1 MAETAPPEHTST
13 GEMEPNDA
21 PELLPIPSPETLSD
35 DSTVDAV
42 PMEMT
47 DALSPADESEMTQQR
62 VNSSDQLPES
72 NGQRTAAEEA
82 NQQRTSTADSAE
94 REVEA
99 SNNGVGSAAAET
111 PVQAVSFEDAYQRAV
126 SMLARGRD
134 EALGPGGGWII
145 DEPTVGACVVVK
157 RAVKAVFDNHAG
169 DVSRSPERPDLRLSK
184 EEGQGYLIGSLVI
197 GELLVSE
204 ARAVGKRVDYVVST
218 EDKAKQ
224 EAAKAAKEKRRAAR
238 AAEGEEAQAAALAAV
253 EEGEA
258 ALLDARLRASVAKTL
273 KLPARNTIVIESKPV
288 SAGVAVATAADKLTR
303 LRGAAA
309 RAEAAVLPAEAHHTA
324 AKRRVERAQKAHKD
338 LSSLIF
344 HHALAGA
351 KVPLPEKSGQPD
363 EAYEAHLQKQNELD
377 AERDALDA
385 RLSLLRSECN
395 LADEAV
401 ADTRDAA
408 ELARDAVAAEERS
421 RAAAAQAAER
431 AAQWSAQE
439 EEWERE
445 REESQARLAAARANV
460 AAAEARLSS
469 LKRELSPVCRPTV
482 AAPKVFKLTGMS
494 AADVGNIASQVSQ
507 ESIGPLYWDDSAWDG
522 YNRAV
527 QREYGSD

>member
-1 MAETAPPEHTST
+1 MAETAPLEHTST
-13 GEMEPNDA
+13 GGVEPNDA
-21 PELLPIPSPETLSD
+21 PELFPIPSSETLFD

-47 DALSPADESEMTQQR
+47 DALSPADESEVTQQR

-72 NGQRTAAEEA
+72 NSQRTAAEET

-99 SNNGVGSAAAET
+99 PNNGVGSAAAET
-111 PVQAVSFEDAYQRAV
+111 PVQTVSFEDAYQRAV

-134 EALGPGGGWII
+134 EAIGPGGGWMI
-145 DEPTVGACVVVK
+145 DEPTVDACIVVK
-157 RAVKAVFDNHAG
+157 RAVKAVFDNYAG

-204 ARAVGKRVDYVVST
+204 ARAVGKRVDYVVSA

-253 EEGEA
+253 EAGQA
-258 ALLDARLRASVAKTL
+258 ALLDARLRAPVTKTL
-273 KLPARNTIVIESKPV
+273 KLPARNTIVVESKPV
-288 SAGVAVATAADKLTR
+288 SAGVAVATAADKLAR
-303 LRGAAA
+303 LRAAAA
-309 RAEAAVLPAEAHHTA
+309 RAEAAVLTADAHYTA
-324 AKRRVERAQKAHKD
+324 AQRRLERGNTA
-338 LSSLIF
+338 LSQLRSLRF
-344 HHALAGA
+344 DHALKGA
-351 KVPLPEKSGQPD
+351 WVPMPD
-363 EAYEAHLQKQNELD
+363 PGAECDEPYQAHVREQVGLDGEMDALNARVSRLRYECNA
-377 AERDALDA
+377 ARDAAQDA
-385 RLSLLRSECN
+385 
-395 LADEAV
+395 
-401 ADTRDAA
+401 RDAA
-408 ELARDAVAAEERS
+408 ELACDAVTAEERS
-421 RAAAAQAAER
+421 RAAAAQAAEW
-431 AAQWSAQE
+431 AAQWAAQE
-439 EEWERE
+439 EEWARE